1 MVREAPIDIYPDE
14 LLMGY
19 PGVRPRC
26 SHISPSPGLEASM
39 EASRP
44 SHWGTSASIGFDRP
58 DLTAFSDKE
67 KRALKEEIF
76 PYWQGRGRRTL

>member
-14 LLMGY
+14 LLGY

-26 SHISPSPGLEASM
+26 SHISPSPGLGASM
-39 EASRP
+39 EARGP
-44 SHWGTSASIGFDRP
+44 HWGTSASIGFDRP

-76 PYWQGRGRRTL
+76 PYWQGRRRRSSL